1 MPLVLII
8 TITLIQQG
16 SFKAISDA
24 KIPVVLIDND
34 GGSVAQGIRKNLE
47 SGGNFDIISTV
58 DGKPLNEEMARNE
71 VFAGKFP
78 MAVIVPEKLSED
90 LNKKV
95 QINVDKILKDVGLG
109 EDGPVLDTLTT
120 AKEIRLY
127 FDPATQMAFK
137 SAVKNNIDKMVSEL
151 EVQAVY
157 NLFQEQLSDSVS
169 AFSDKS
175 FLQFREIMPIQG
187 AKELIP
193 NATQHN
199 VPAWTLFAIFFIV
212 IPLSINLVKEKG
224 QGTLVRLR
232 TLPMPYFLVI
242 MGKTV
247 TFLVICMIQ
256 FYLMVAVGVWL
267 FPHLGL
273 EPLQVEGKMTL
284 MSLVAFCSGF
294 AAIGFGILL
303 GTISE
308 TQEQSA
314 PFGATSVVILAAIGG
329 VWVPVF
335 AMPEFMQLVSGF
347 SPMNWGLNAFY
358 DVILRNAGLV
368 TLLPRLS
375 LLLVFYALMTG
386 IALVYDEKKRAV

>member
-1 MPLVLII
+1 
-8 TITLIQQG
+8 
-16 SFKAISDA
+16 
-24 KIPVVLIDND
+24 
-34 GGSVAQGIRKNLE
+34 
-47 SGGNFDIISTV
+47 
-58 DGKPLNEEMARNE
+58 
-71 VFAGKFP
+71 
-78 MAVIVPEKLSED
+78 D

-212 IPLSINLVKEKG
+212 IP
-224 QGTLVRLR
+224 
-232 TLPMPYFLVI
+232 
-242 MGKTV
+242 
-247 TFLVICMIQ
+247 
-256 FYLMVAVGVWL
+256 
-267 FPHLGL
+267 
-273 EPLQVEGKMTL
+273 
-284 MSLVAFCSGF
+284 
-294 AAIGFGILL
+294 
-303 GTISE
+303 
-308 TQEQSA
+308 
-314 PFGATSVVILAAIGG
+314 
-329 VWVPVF
+329 
-335 AMPEFMQLVSGF
+335 
-347 SPMNWGLNAFY
+347 
-358 DVILRNAGLV
+358 
-368 TLLPRLS
+368 
-375 LLLVFYALMTG
+375 
-386 IALVYDEKKRAV
+386 